1 MGIEMEWNQ
10 FLFKELTQIY
20 EEITLQVHFYE
31 AEEQLRKEVEEL
43 QAQKKKQAKPQ
54 KKKA

>member
-20 EEITLQVHFYE
+20 EEITLQVHFY
-31 AEEQLRKEVEEL
+31 AQVFSKDSAAGL
-43 QAQKKKQAKPQ
+43 QIGTD
-54 KKKA
+54 